1 MASDLYHSCSYICIN
16 NKRDEM
22 FTVVPWS
29 QGFGIR
35 VIKQNRGMQIK
46 KIQTIEFTSLKCEI
60 GSWFEQGYQTEY

>member
-1 MASDLYHSCSYICIN
+1 
-16 NKRDEM
+16 M
-22 FTVVPWS
+22 FTVVHWC

-35 VIKQNRGMQIK
+35 FIKQNRGMQIK